1 MVDRIRSIMFNKIK
15 EQKRSLRAIYVLGV
29 MAGAGLLASLM
40 LITPTSDRS
49 HVLSQSP
56 LPTPTPNPQLALT
69 KSIDNEAPSSDDIV
83 TYTLAY
89 SASESPATD
98 VQLYDFLPA
107 GVQLLS
113 TNPPFASYAN
123 GVVVFDDALVEPE
136 IETVTIQVR
145 VLEGYERLHNHA
157 VIVAECA
164 EPSHASS
171 LISVIAPSTPS
182 SVLRLTKTGYSAVLS
197 GDDLVYTLRCENVG
211 STTINQV
218 KVIDVLPPD
227 LALGGVSPPASS
239 ITPPIVQWSVGSLG
253 PGETW
258 ESTITTTAPAQVGVI
273 TNTAFA
279 DAYSAVMT
287 HTLFATN
294 VVTDAGILRVRKE
307 AHPTEV
313 FVGDTITYTITYSNE
328 GNQTATGVVLTDTFP
343 ADIDVIGYNP
353 PPTSIIPERG
363 VWELGSL
370 NPDGSGQIVI
380 TAIVRGESGR
390 WLYNVVHITG
400 DGAAFP
406 GSTDLFTWVQE
417 RLLYLPIVFRQF
429 P

>member
-1 MVDRIRSIMFNKIK
+1 MFEKTK
-15 EQKRSLRAIYVLGV
+15 KQRPLPKAAYALGV
-29 MAGAGLLASLM
+29 LAGAGLLASLM
-40 LITPTSDRS
+40 LITSTPDRS
-49 HVLSQSP
+49 HVFSQSP
-56 LPTPTPNPQLALT
+56 LPTPTPNSQLALT
-69 KSIDNEAPSSDDIV
+69 KSIDNGAPSPDDIV

-145 VLEGYERLHNHA
+145 VLEGYEQLHNHA
-157 VIVAECA
+157 IIVAKYADPA
-164 EPSHASS
+164 EASS
-171 LISVIAPSTPS
+171 LVSVVESTTPS
-182 SVLRLTKTGYSAVLS
+182 SVLHLTKTGYSAVLL

-211 STTINQV
+211 STTVNQV
-218 KVIDVLPPD
+218 KVVDVLPPN
-227 LALGGVSPPASS
+227 LALGEASPPASS
-239 ITPPIVQWSVGSLG
+239 IMPPIIQWSVGSLG

-258 ESTITTTAPAQVGVI
+258 ESTITTTAPAQIGVI

-307 AHPTEV
+307 AYPTEV

-328 GNQTATGVVLTDTFP
+328 GNQTVTGVILTDTFP
-343 ADIDVIGYNP
+343 ADIDVTGYNLP
-353 PPTSIIPERG
+353 PASITTERG

-390 WLYNVVHITG
+390 WLHNVVHITG

-406 GSTDLFTWVQE
+406 DSTELFTRVRE
-417 RLLYLPIVFRQF
+417 RLLYLPIVLRQF